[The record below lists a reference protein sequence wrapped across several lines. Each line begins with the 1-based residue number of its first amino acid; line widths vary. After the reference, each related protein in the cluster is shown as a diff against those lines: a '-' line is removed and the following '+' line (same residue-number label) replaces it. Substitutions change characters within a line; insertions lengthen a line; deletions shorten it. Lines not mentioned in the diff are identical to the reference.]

1 MHYRQSNHVKFI
13 LGSGSSARKKVLS
26 QLGILFN
33 VISPD
38 IEEKIKKD
46 ESVAENT
53 SRLAREKADAVKNQ
67 INYEALI
74 LSGDQVLSCED
85 MIYGKPLTA
94 DIAKNQLR
102 NFSNKNATFVT
113 SICLL
118 DTRNNNYQVDTV
130 ETKISFRELSDEEI
144 SNYIEREKPF
154 QCAGSFKSEGLGM
167 ALITSVTSED
177 PHAILGIPLVK
188 LNNMLRNVGFNCLTD
203 NC

>member
-188 LNNMLRNVGFNCLTD
+188 LNNMFRNVGFNCLTD

>member
-33 VISPD
+33 VIIPD

-67 INYEALI
+67 INYDALI

-94 DIAKNQLR
+94 NIAKNQLR

-130 ETKISFRELSDEEI
+130 ETRISFRELSDEEI